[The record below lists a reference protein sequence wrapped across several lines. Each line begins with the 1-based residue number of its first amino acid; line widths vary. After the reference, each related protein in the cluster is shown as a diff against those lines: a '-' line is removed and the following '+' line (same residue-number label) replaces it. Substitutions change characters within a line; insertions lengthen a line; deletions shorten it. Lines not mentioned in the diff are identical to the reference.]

1 MDVTCERCGTE
12 YEFDETLVSDRGTTV
27 KCTNCGHLFKVFRP
41 DSESSGAK
49 SWQVRTGDGATRT
62 LGSLKELQRLITA
75 GSLEESDWISRGG
88 EDWKR
93 LGDIAELS
101 TFFAAATAATA
112 DTDISER
119 GPRQR
124 VGTKPGVEAVHDSRA
139 HAKTMA
145 ADATSA
151 ASPGAGAGAT
161 VSDTQPRRKPKST
174 MMGVGAV
181 SEPPRAPAPPRPPPR
196 APAPPSSAP
205 PPAASTAG
213 SSTPAARPAASAADP
228 KIPGPPRA
236 PSDATAGA
244 LPSNRPLSAP
254 PGRAGDRGL
263 YLDDEEPVSPARGKS
278 RSGLWVALV
287 VLLAAAVGVALG
299 WPQIAP
305 LVGLAESPEDPA
317 NPHVSAGDEAL
328 AGDTIDSY
336 EQAIH
341 HYTQALAFDEH
352 DVAVLTGLA
361 RAHALWAQALTFEA
375 DDLAARAADDPTR
388 LGEANAKRAEARRHA
403 ETALQRAEDAVRHGS
418 SDAAAEVALA
428 DALRLTGDLERAGSR
443 MSRAL
448 TLQRE
453 PAAETLRARA
463 LIAAAQ
469 EGGVAAARPLAEEA
483 VAEDPGLIRARL
495 LYARALLA
503 ANEVSAARR
512 QVDRVLERS
521 SGHGPAD
528 ALRRAIE
535 EGVPPA
541 PPTVDVPEGEEEAE
555 GEAETEEAEQPEA
568 PTQARG
574 EDRGTDRGTDRGG
587 DRRGGGSESGAIP
600 GGRDYSWYIR
610 SGDERLE
617 RGDVERAQQYYEA
630 ARGVRPGGSEALT
643 GLGYVALERGNA
655 SQAASNFRQAA
666 GQGYAEAYIGLGSAY
681 RRLGRNADALTA
693 YERYLERLPSGPR
706 ASIARRQ
713 VEELRRATGG
723 GGSTPEPDDEPGG
736 GSAPDPQ
743 PEPEPAPETPSG
755 TLPPPRDMDGP
766 PPQDVPA
773 IGSEP

>member
-41 DSESSGAK
+41 DAEASGAK
-49 SWQVRTGDGATRT
+49 SWQVRTGDGSTRT

-75 GSLEESDWISRGG
+75 GSLHESDWISRGG
-88 EDWKR
+88 DDWKR

-101 TFFAAATAATA
+101 TFFAAAAAATA
-112 DTDISER
+112 DTDVSEG
-119 GPRQR
+119 GPRR
-124 VGTKPGVEAVHDSRA
+124 RLGTTPGVRAAPVDDARA
-139 HAKTMA
+139 HAKTLA
-145 ADATSA
+145 SDATA
-151 ASPGAGAGAT
+151 VDAPI
-161 VSDTQPRRKPKST
+161 PERKPKST
-174 MMGVGAV
+174 MIGVGAV
-181 SEPPRAPAPPRPPPR
+181 SEPPRAPAPPKPPPR
-196 APAPPSSAP
+196 APAPPSSQ
-205 PPAASTAG
+205 PPAAAKAPEPRI
-213 SSTPAARPAASAADP
+213 PA
-228 KIPGPPRA
+228 PPRA

-244 LPSNRPLSAP
+244 RPSNRGPSSAPQPSSAP
-254 PGRAGDRGL
+254 PSAPPSARPARAAAGDRAL
-263 YLDDEEPVSPARGKS
+263 YLDEEEPATPPRGKS

-287 VLLAAAVGVALG
+287 VLLAAAVAVALG

-305 LVGLAESPEDPA
+305 LLGMAEAPADPA
-317 NPHVSAGDEAL
+317 NPHMTAGDDAL

-352 DVAVLTGLA
+352 DAAVLTRLA
-361 RAHALWAQALTFEA
+361 RAHALWAQALTFDA
-375 DDLAARAADDPTR
+375 DDLAARAEDDPTR
-388 LGEANAKRAEARRHA
+388 LGEANAKREEARRHA

-418 SDAAAEVALA
+418 GDAAAEVALA

-448 TLQRE
+448 TLQSE
-453 PAAETLRARA
+453 PSAETLRVRASIEAARA
-463 LIAAAQ
+463 GDIAS
-469 EGGVAAARPLAEEA
+469 ARPLAEEA
-483 VAEDPGLIRARL
+483 VAEDPGMIRARL

-503 ANEVSAARR
+503 SNEVSAARQ
-512 QVDRVLERS
+512 QVDRILQRS
-521 SGHGPAD
+521 GGHGRAD

-541 PPTVDVPEGEEEAE
+541 PPTVDVPEGE
-555 GEAETEEAEQPEA
+555 GDGETEEAAPEEGDDEPA
-568 PTQARG
+568 ATPTRGGERGGEAR
-574 EDRGTDRGTDRGG
+574 EDRGG

-600 GGRDYSWYIR
+600 SGRDYSWYIR
-610 SGDERLE
+610 NGDERLE
-617 RGDVERAQQYYEA
+617 RGDVERAQGYYEA
-630 ARGVRPGGSEALT
+630 ARSVRPGGSEALT
-643 GLGYVALERGNA
+643 GLGYIALERGNA
-655 SQAASNFRQAA
+655 SQAASQFRQAA

-723 GGSTPEPDDEPGG
+723 GAET
-736 GSAPDPQ
+736 
-743 PEPEPAPETPSG
+743 PEPAPEPEPEPETEPAPQTPEG
-755 TLPPPRDMDGP
+755 ALPPPRDMEGP
-766 PPQDVPA
+766 PPEDVPA